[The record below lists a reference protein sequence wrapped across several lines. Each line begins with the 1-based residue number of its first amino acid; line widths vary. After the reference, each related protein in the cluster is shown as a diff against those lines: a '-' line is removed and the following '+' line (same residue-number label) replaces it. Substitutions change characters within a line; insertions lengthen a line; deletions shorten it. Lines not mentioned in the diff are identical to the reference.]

1 MCNFRQDSA
10 CHFSSLVHISLP
22 SGGVQTHYV
31 LVVTVRT
38 AKFTSTQFCVSP
50 YTACM
55 CKARDRYSN
64 RPLFRNT
71 ASTDWSSWS
80 VQTVLCE
87 VRTRSLCVIHFS
99 LKLILEGRAGEAWE
113 VSNKWCSFPA
123 PPPIWKWLLLHPCCS
138 FSSFSSHFLVF
149 EIVTSLTLLYPIPER
164 SGSAVCRVP
173 FLSCKLGS
181 DTVCQKLA
189 CRLSYVCMCLRHK
202 FE

>member
-123 PPPIWKWLLLHPCCS
+123 PPPNMKMTPTAPLLLFFFFFFS
-138 FSSFSSHFLVF
+138 FFGLWNCNFLDVALPD
-149 EIVTSLTLLYPIPER
+149 TRTLRQR
-164 SGSAVCRVP
+164 SMSSAVP
-173 FLSCKLGS
+173 KLQ
-181 DTVCQKLA
+181 TRQWH
-189 CRLSYVCMCLRHK
+189 RLSKACMSLVIRLHV
-202 FE
+202 FTS